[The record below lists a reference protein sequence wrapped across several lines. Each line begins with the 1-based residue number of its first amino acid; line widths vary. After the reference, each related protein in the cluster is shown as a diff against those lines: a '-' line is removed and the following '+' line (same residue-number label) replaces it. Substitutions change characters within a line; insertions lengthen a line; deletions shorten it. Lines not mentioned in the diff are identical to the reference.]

1 MKLLFVC
8 TGNICRS
15 PTAEGVVKYICKKNN
30 LKTIH
35 CDSAALYNYHIG
47 DTPDARAIETA
58 KNYGVNIQNIRARKI
73 NLNDI
78 NVFDMIIGMDKNHI
92 TKLKEIFDNNNK
104 IYMYLNFT
112 EKFKNQD
119 VPDPYYGTMQN
130 FEQTYKLIKIG
141 AEEIVKKFSSKNNFT
156 K

>member
-1 MKLLFVC
+1 MKLLFIC

-15 PTAEGVVKYICKKNN
+15 PTAEGIVKYICKKNN
-30 LKTIH
+30 IKTIH

-78 NVFDMIIGMDKNHI
+78 NVFDMIIGMGKDHI
-92 TKLKEIFDNNNK
+92 IKLKEIFDDNNK

-112 EKFKNQD
+112 KKYKNQD
-119 VPDPYYGTMQN
+119 VPDPYYGTMQD
-130 FEQTYKLIKIG
+130 FEQTYKLIRIG
-141 AEEIVKKFSSKNNFT
+141 AEEIVKKFGSKNNFT